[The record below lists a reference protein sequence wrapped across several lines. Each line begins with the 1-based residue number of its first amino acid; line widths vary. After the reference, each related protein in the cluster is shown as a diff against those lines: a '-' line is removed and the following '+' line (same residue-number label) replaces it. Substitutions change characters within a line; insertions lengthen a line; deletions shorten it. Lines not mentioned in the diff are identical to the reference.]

1 MKPVLKY
8 VSPHSAVLLRDASVY
23 CTLRQFIK
31 CVASLNIQYHYFLL
45 DCCNN
50 LYLPRCVLTRHPD
63 HKRMLP
69 SQLPATSEVL
79 RLARVSYT
87 AREGQNFCLIHA
99 AADIEKWGPHISG
112 EVGGLDDS

>member
-1 MKPVLKY
+1 
-8 VSPHSAVLLRDASVY
+8 
-23 CTLRQFIK
+23 
-31 CVASLNIQYHYFLL
+31 
-45 DCCNN
+45 
-50 LYLPRCVLTRHPD
+50 
-63 HKRMLP
+63 MLP